1 MKKIIITIAAAIS
14 MVAAATVSSK
24 IVDSRSN
31 GSTIG
36 VSGKIV
42 AASLGSTVTN
52 GQFRLEIGRQF
63 DFGSTVISSRRVVFG
78 GTYSSNVSN
87 VTFSA
92 PIYVSPSDRMYCS
105 GVNATNFTAQAVLF
119 IEQ

>member
-14 MVAAATVSSK
+14 MVAAATMSSRT
-24 IVDSRSN
+24 VDGRSN
-31 GSTIG
+31 GSAIG

-42 AASLGSTVTN
+42 AAYLGSTVTN
-52 GQFRLEIGRQF
+52 GTFRLEIGRQF
-63 DFGSTVISSRRVVFG
+63 DFGSTIVQSRSSIFG
-78 GTYSSNVSN
+78 GAYSSNVSN

-92 PIYVSPSDRMYCS
+92 PIYVSPSDKLYCS